1 MKPCAQER
9 HPERTGVW
17 RRAVACG
24 AAVSRD
30 VREARVTHV
39 VARLDGTDKVRAAR
53 ARGLHVVKPQPV
65 EISAEHIFRSN
76 TLNCTAT
83 APGCSFA
90 A

>member
-1 MKPCAQER
+1 M
-9 HPERTGVW
+9 W
-17 RRAVACG
+17 RRALACG

-65 EISAEHIFRSN
+65 EISADHFFSRS
-76 TLNCTAT
+76 TALHCTRSYGPVPHAC
-83 APGCSFA
+83 AVLSA
-90 A
+90 IS